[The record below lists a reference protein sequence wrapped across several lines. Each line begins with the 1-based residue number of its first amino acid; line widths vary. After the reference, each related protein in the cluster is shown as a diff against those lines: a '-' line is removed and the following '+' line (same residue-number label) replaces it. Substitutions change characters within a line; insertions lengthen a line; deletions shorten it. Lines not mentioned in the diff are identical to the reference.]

1 MFLVRVGG
9 NDKRIFALG
18 EAHGQ
23 FIAHLVGFLG
33 GNLAGLE
40 RLPNLIGDHIIF
52 LPASCDKF
60 VLSLGQHII
69 SGNPQHLAFGGT
81 GVHKQVHDLVD
92 GVLIVRAGPEQQVHH
107 PGKAAVLPVC
117 RIHPAVLPLL

>member
-1 MFLVRVGG
+1 MIGLVLVIKLHGRGCIVECSQQILLHVP
-9 NDKRIFALG
+9 DRCSTFRKTLQHKADMVCIQLHESA
-18 EAHGQ
+18 AHDLRR
-23 FIAHLVGFLG
+23 LVV
-33 GNLAGLE
+33 
-40 RLPNLIGDHIIF
+40 PCH
-52 LPASCDKF
+52 
-60 VLSLGQHII
+60 
-69 SGNPQHLAFGGT
+69 PQQLAFGGT